1 MRLFLTSSLLSFF
14 GQMCICFFIL
24 FVYSVTGAG
33 SGKGHLISAFF
44 TAGGWGA
51 PSIDARARHVNAFFI
66 LSFILYYAC
75 NLCRRRRIRR
85 HLVVIPCRAPLLSNM
100 HRQSLIRYAR

>member
-1 MRLFLTSSLLSFF
+1 MLLFLTSSLLSFF

-33 SGKGHLISAFF
+33 SGKGHLISVV
-44 TAGGWGA
+44 AGGWGA
-51 PSIDARARHVNAFFI
+51 PSKDARARHVNAFFI